1 MSLIERAVKRMDESP
16 APAMRNHAQ
25 PVEDAA
31 IAADAGVVEA
41 HRQRAHP
48 ALHPITQPGALPVAH
63 PATPIE
69 PTLREPRIHEPVM
82 RESADPMLADDD
94 WSAPIGIPRS
104 DAFGDDAAD
113 DFAADRPAVIR
124 SKSVTIDLERLR
136 EGGMIAPD
144 SDKTPLAEEFRVI
157 KRPLLKNAFGGGA
170 KIRNGNLVM
179 VTSAFPREGKS
190 FCAINLAMSIA
201 MERDRTVLLVDADV
215 ARPSIPQKFG
225 IAPDIGLMDVL
236 LDSHVSLSDAI
247 VRTNVNKLALL
258 PAGRPHRQ
266 ATELLAS
273 EAMAA
278 LLAELS
284 ERYSDRIV
292 IFDSPPLLVTTEAR
306 TLAAN
311 MGQIVM
317 VVESE
322 NTTHEAL
329 REALSTIESCEIVGM
344 VLNKGRR
351 SNPGDSY
358 GYYGY

>member
-1 MSLIERAVKRMDESP
+1 MSLIERAVKRMDEVP
-16 APAMRNHAQ
+16 AAPLR
-25 PVEDAA
+25 VEPQQR
-31 IAADAGVVEA
+31 ADALDEMVARAPETGLEA
-41 HRQRAHP
+41 PRAWTQP
-48 ALHPITQPGALPVAH
+48 ALHPFA
-63 PATPIE
+63 
-69 PTLREPRIHEPVM
+69 PTVETTREPVGRMEP
-82 RESADPMLADDD
+82 AFDDD
-94 WSAPIGIPRS
+94 WASPASA
-104 DAFGDDAAD
+104 AAD
-113 DFAADRPAVIR
+113 GGKPMVR
-124 SKSVTIDLERLR
+124 SKSVNIDLQRLR

-144 SDKTPLAEEFRVI
+144 GDKTPLAEEFRVI

-170 KIRNGNLVM
+170 SIRNGNLIM

-225 IAPDIGLMDVL
+225 IAPDVGLMDVL

-273 EAMAA
+273 EAMAK

-317 VVESE
+317 VVESD

-329 REALSTIESCEIVGM
+329 REALSTIESCEVVGM

>member
-1 MSLIERAVKRMDESP
+1 MSLIERAVKRMDEIP
-16 APAMRNHAQ
+16 APVLRAEVQ
-25 PVEDAA
+25 PAEDAA
-31 IAADAGVVEA
+31 VFADPGLAEVNHARVHPVFHPVTPAAA
-41 HRQRAHP
+41 
-48 ALHPITQPGALPVAH
+48 QP
-63 PATPIE
+63 T
-69 PTLREPRIHEPVM
+69 TLREPSLREPAEALLV
-82 RESADPMLADDD
+82 DDD
-94 WSAPIGIPRS
+94 WSMPPEALLRS
-104 DAFGDDAAD
+104 DEFPD
-113 DFAADRPAVIR
+113 DFKGEKPAAIR

-247 VRTNVNKLALL
+247 VRTNVAKLALL

-284 ERYSDRIV
+284 ARYSDRIV

-329 REALSTIESCEIVGM
+329 REALATIESCEVVGM

>member
-1 MSLIERAVKRMDESP
+1 MSLIERAVKRMDEVP
-16 APAMRNHAQ
+16 ANPFRADPQLRDPIDDEPAFADAEIARAQPGIHAVAPVAPAAQ
-25 PVEDAA
+25 A
-31 IAADAGVVEA
+31 
-41 HRQRAHP
+41 
-48 ALHPITQPGALPVAH
+48 
-63 PATPIE
+63 
-69 PTLREPRIHEPVM
+69 EPVM
-82 RESADPMLADDD
+82 RAFEPARDDD
-94 WSAPIGIPRS
+94 WAIPLPN
-104 DAFGDDAAD
+104 DDLDGEKPVAS
-113 DFAADRPAVIR
+113 R
-124 SKSVTIDLERLR
+124 SKTVNIDLQRLR

-144 SDKTPLAEEFRVI
+144 GDKTPLAEEFRVI
-157 KRPLLKNAFGGGA
+157 KRPLLKNAFGSGA
-170 KIRNGNLVM
+170 SIRNGNLIM

-225 IAPDIGLMDVL
+225 IAPDVGLMDVL
-236 LDSHVSLSDAI
+236 LDSHVNLSDAI

-273 EAMAA
+273 EAMAN

-317 VVESE
+317 VVESD

-329 REALSTIESCEIVGM
+329 REALATIESCDVVGM

>member
-1 MSLIERAVKRMDESP
+1 MSLIERAVKRMDP
-16 APAMRNHAQ
+16 APAPALRNEPQVADEFGAAP
-25 PVEDAA
+25 PVEAVA
-31 IAADAGVVEA
+31 PQPAP
-41 HRQRAHP
+41 RAP
-48 ALHPITQPGALPVAH
+48 RNEFAVPPVRDSLPGARVE
-63 PATPIE
+63 PA
-69 PTLREPRIHEPVM
+69 M
-82 RESADPMLADDD
+82 ADDD
-94 WSAPIGIPRS
+94 WSAPSVAIPLPGEL
-104 DAFGDDAAD
+104 DQDE
-113 DFAADRPAVIR
+113 RPRGR
-124 SKSVTIDLERLR
+124 SKQVVLDIQRLR
-136 EGGMIAPD
+136 DGGMIAPD
-144 SDKTPLAEEFRVI
+144 GDKTPLAEEFRVI
-157 KRPLLKNAFGGGA
+157 KRPLLKNAFGSGSS
-170 KIRNGNLVM
+170 IRNGNLIM

-190 FCAINLAMSIA
+190 FTAINLAMSIA

-236 LDSHVSLSDAI
+236 LDSHVTLSDAI

-273 EAMAA
+273 EAMAN
-278 LLAELS
+278 LLSELS
-284 ERYSDRIV
+284 ARYSDRIV

-322 NTTHEAL
+322 NTTHEAV
-329 REALSTIESCEIVGM
+329 REALSTIESCDVVGM

>member
-1 MSLIERAVKRMDESP
+1 MSLIERAIKRMDEVP
-16 APAMRNHAQ
+16 AAPAVHALRSDAQALPEAHDDADAFAEAGMVELQRQRAQ
-25 PVEDAA
+25 PVANPDGYREPQLRATVDAA
-31 IAADAGVVEA
+31 
-41 HRQRAHP
+41 
-48 ALHPITQPGALPVAH
+48 L
-63 PATPIE
+63 
-69 PTLREPRIHEPVM
+69 
-82 RESADPMLADDD
+82 DDD
-94 WSAPIGIPRS
+94 WSAPLGKMPLS
-104 DAFGDDAAD
+104 DGRGD
-113 DFAADRPAVIR
+113 DFADGKPPVSR
-124 SKSVTIDLERLR
+124 SKSVTIDLQRLR

-144 SDKTPLAEEFRVI
+144 GDKTPLAEEFRVI
-157 KRPLLKNAFGGGA
+157 KRPLLKNAFGSGA
-170 KIRNGNLVM
+170 AIRNGNLIM

-225 IAPDIGLMDVL
+225 IAPDVGLMDVL

-273 EAMAA
+273 EAMAN

-317 VVESE
+317 VVESD

-329 REALSTIESCEIVGM
+329 REALATIESCDVVGM

>member
-1 MSLIERAVKRMDESP
+1 MSLIERAIKRMDQTP
-16 APAMRNHAQ
+16 APVLH
-25 PVEDAA
+25 PV
-31 IAADAGVVEA
+31 
-41 HRQRAHP
+41 AHP
-48 ALHPITQPGALPVAH
+48 ASEPAMQ

-69 PTLREPRIHEPVM
+69 PMLREPTLHEPAHREPTM
-82 RESADPMLADDD
+82 RAPGDTPVLDDD
-94 WSAPIGIPRS
+94 WSSPSAATPRS
-104 DAFGDDAAD
+104 DFTDDLTD
-113 DFAADRPAVIR
+113 DFAGDKPAAIR

-273 EAMAA
+273 DAMAE

-284 ERYSDRIV
+284 ARYSDRIV

-322 NTTHEAL
+322 NTSHEAL
-329 REALSTIESCEIVGM
+329 REALSTIESCEVVGM

>member
-1 MSLIERAVKRMDESP
+1 MSLIERAVKRMDEVP
-16 APAMRNHAQ
+16 AAPFRAEPPVPSELLDEAASDVGVAEIARGSRVQPIVHAVPQ
-25 PVEDAA
+25 
-31 IAADAGVVEA
+31 AD
-41 HRQRAHP
+41 
-48 ALHPITQPGALPVAH
+48 
-63 PATPIE
+63 
-69 PTLREPRIHEPVM
+69 LREPQFRPAREP
-82 RESADPMLADDD
+82 ALDDD
-94 WSAPIGIPRS
+94 WSSPSTPTPMSHDSA
-104 DAFGDDAAD
+104 DDAVK
-113 DFAADRPAVIR
+113 PATR
-124 SKSVTIDLERLR
+124 SKSVTIDLQRLR

-144 SDKTPLAEEFRVI
+144 GDKTPLAEEFRVI
-157 KRPLLKNAFGGGA
+157 KRPLLKNAFGSGSS
-170 KIRNGNLVM
+170 IRNGNLIM

-225 IAPDIGLMDVL
+225 IAPDVGLMDVL
-236 LDSHVSLSDAI
+236 LDSHVSLADAI

-273 EAMAA
+273 EAMFN

-317 VVESE
+317 VVESD

-329 REALSTIESCEIVGM
+329 REALATIESCDVVGM

>member
-1 MSLIERAVKRMDESP
+1 MSLIERAVKRMDEMP
-16 APAMRNHAQ
+16 AQ
-25 PVEDAA
+25 PAVLRAEPSIDGDDAA
-31 IAADAGVVEA
+31 TFDGESSVAEAIRPRIQPVPPTGLQPMLQPVGHGDAL
-41 HRQRAHP
+41 RDPSSR
-48 ALHPITQPGALPVAH
+48 
-63 PATPIE
+63 IE
-69 PTLREPRIHEPVM
+69 PSL
-82 RESADPMLADDD
+82 DDD
-94 WSAPIGIPRS
+94 WSAGDAQRS
-104 DAFGDDAAD
+104 SAPGE
-113 DFAADRPAVIR
+113 RPVPTR
-124 SKSVTIDLERLR
+124 SKVVTIDLQRLR

-144 SDKTPLAEEFRVI
+144 GDKTPLAEEFRVI
-157 KRPLLKNAFGGGA
+157 KRPLLKNAFGSGA
-170 KIRNGNLVM
+170 SIRNGNLIM

-225 IAPDIGLMDVL
+225 IAPDVGLMDVL

-273 EAMAA
+273 DAMAN
-278 LLAELS
+278 LLSELS

-311 MGQIVM
+311 MGQVVM
-317 VVESE
+317 VVESD

-329 REALSTIESCEIVGM
+329 REALSTIESCEVVGM

>member
-1 MSLIERAVKRMDESP
+1 VSLIERAIKRMDEIP
-16 APAMRNHAQ
+16 APVVRADVH
-25 PVEDAA
+25 PVEDDLDVAF
-31 IAADAGVVEA
+31 ADAGVAEA
-41 HRQRAHP
+41 KRQRMHP
-48 ALHPITQPGALPVAH
+48 VIHPVAQ
-63 PATPIE
+63 PAAQRE
-69 PTLREPRIHEPVM
+69 PTM
-82 RESADPMLADDD
+82 RVSVEQPAEAALADDD
-94 WSAPIGIPRS
+94 WSMPSRTLPLS
-104 DAFGDDAAD
+104 D
-113 DFAADRPAVIR
+113 DFDTDRVVPAPR

-144 SDKTPLAEEFRVI
+144 GDKTPLAEEFRVI
-157 KRPLLKNAFGGGA
+157 KRPLLKNAFGGGPA
-170 KIRNGNLVM
+170 IRNGNLVM

-225 IAPDIGLMDVL
+225 IAPDVGLMDVL

-273 EAMAA
+273 EAMAE

-284 ERYSDRIV
+284 ARYSDRIV

-306 TLAAN
+306 ALAAN

-329 REALSTIESCEIVGM
+329 REALATIESCEVVGM

>member
-1 MSLIERAVKRMDESP
+1 MDEI
-16 APAMRNHAQ
+16 PAMPFRVEPQPSVDTVDEASSFAAEPVLEAPRAHAQ
-25 PVEDAA
+25 PA
-31 IAADAGVVEA
+31 
-41 HRQRAHP
+41 AHP
-48 ALHPITQPGALPVAH
+48 VAQPEFP
-63 PATPIE
+63 
-69 PTLREPRIHEPVM
+69 REPSLRVPFEPV
-82 RESADPMLADDD
+82 ADDD
-94 WSAPIGIPRS
+94 WASPSTAPLG
-104 DAFGDDAAD
+104 GDFDGK
-113 DFAADRPAVIR
+113 PARLR
-124 SKSVTIDLERLR
+124 SKSVTIDLQRLR

-144 SDKTPLAEEFRVI
+144 GDKTPLAEEFRVI
-157 KRPLLKNAFGGGA
+157 KRPLLKNAFGAGSS
-170 KIRNGNLVM
+170 IRNGNLIM

-225 IAPDIGLMDVL
+225 IAPDVGLMDVL

-273 EAMAA
+273 EAMAN

-317 VVESE
+317 VVESD

-329 REALSTIESCEIVGM
+329 REALSTIESCDVVGM

>member
-1 MSLIERAVKRMDESP
+1 VSLIERAVKRMDEV
-16 APAMRNHAQ
+16 PAMPFRVEPQ
-25 PVEDAA
+25 PSLDAVDEA
-31 IAADAGVVEA
+31 PSFAAEPVLEA
-41 HRQRAHP
+41 PRARVQPAAHP
-48 ALHPITQPGALPVAH
+48 AAQSEFP
-63 PATPIE
+63 
-69 PTLREPRIHEPVM
+69 REPSMRALEP
-82 RESADPMLADDD
+82 AADDD
-94 WSAPIGIPRS
+94 WTSPSTAPLGG
-104 DAFGDDAAD
+104 DFGDKP
-113 DFAADRPAVIR
+113 RLR
-124 SKSVTIDLERLR
+124 SKLVTIDLQRLR

-144 SDKTPLAEEFRVI
+144 GDKTPLAEEFRVI
-157 KRPLLKNAFGGGA
+157 KRPLLKNAFGAGSS
-170 KIRNGNLVM
+170 IRNGNLIM

-225 IAPDIGLMDVL
+225 IAPDVGLMDVL

-273 EAMAA
+273 EAMAN

-317 VVESE
+317 VVESD

-329 REALSTIESCEIVGM
+329 REALSTIESCDVVGM

>member
-1 MSLIERAVKRMDESP
+1 MSLIERAIKRMDEVP
-16 APAMRNHAQ
+16 AVPSFRAEPPPIDTERDDVA
-25 PVEDAA
+25 VL
-31 IAADAGVVEA
+31 ADATVDAEAPQRMHVAATARAVEA
-41 HRQRAHP
+41 
-48 ALHPITQPGALPVAH
+48 
-63 PATPIE
+63 
-69 PTLREPRIHEPVM
+69 REPQLRGLEPVM
-82 RESADPMLADDD
+82 DDD
-94 WSAPIGIPRS
+94 WSAPLGTPAS
-104 DAFGDDAAD
+104 D
-113 DFAADRPAVIR
+113 DFVIDRPAVPR
-124 SKSVTIDLERLR
+124 SKTVTIDLQRLR

-144 SDKTPLAEEFRVI
+144 GDKTPLAEEFRVI
-157 KRPLLKNAFGGGA
+157 KRPLLKNAFGSGA
-170 KIRNGNLVM
+170 SIRNGNLIM

-225 IAPDIGLMDVL
+225 IAPDVGLMDVL
-236 LDSHVSLSDAI
+236 LDSHVSLADAI

-273 EAMAA
+273 EAMAN

-317 VVESE
+317 VVESD

-329 REALSTIESCEIVGM
+329 REALATIESCDVVGM

>member
-1 MSLIERAVKRMDESP
+1 MSLIERAVKRMDVP
-16 APAMRNHAQ
+16 APVLRADLPQMDMDAVDELAAAEALRTRAPVAPQ
-25 PVEDAA
+25 PN
-31 IAADAGVVEA
+31 G
-41 HRQRAHP
+41 HREP
-48 ALHPITQPGALPVAH
+48 ALRT
-63 PATPIE
+63 T
-69 PTLREPRIHEPVM
+69 
-82 RESADPMLADDD
+82 ADVVTSDDD
-94 WSAPIGIPRS
+94 WSMPPITPPRAKS
-104 DAFGDDAAD
+104 DDLEDEVRASGM
-113 DFAADRPAVIR
+113 R
-124 SKSVTIDLERLR
+124 SKLVIIDLQRLR

-144 SDKTPLAEEFRVI
+144 GDKTPLAEEFRVI
-157 KRPLLKNAFGGGA
+157 KRPLLKNAFGGGPA
-170 KIRNGNLVM
+170 IRNGNLVM

-225 IAPDIGLMDVL
+225 IAPDVGLMDVL
-236 LDSHVSLSDAI
+236 LDHDVKLSDAI

-273 EAMAA
+273 EAMAN

-284 ERYSDRIV
+284 ARYSDRIV

-311 MGQIVM
+311 MGQLVM
-317 VVESE
+317 VVESD
-322 NTTHEAL
+322 NTTHEAV
-329 REALSTIESCEIVGM
+329 REALATIESCEVVGM

>member
-1 MSLIERAVKRMDESP
+1 MSLIERAVKRMDEV
-16 APAMRNHAQ
+16 PAMPFRTEPQ
-25 PVEDAA
+25 GLRD
-31 IAADAGVVEA
+31 ADADTPVFADGDAMDATRPRTPPVM
-41 HRQRAHP
+41 
-48 ALHPITQPGALPVAH
+48 QPDFP
-63 PATPIE
+63 
-69 PTLREPRIHEPVM
+69 REPQSRAGSEP
-82 RESADPMLADDD
+82 LDDD
-94 WSAPIGIPRS
+94 WSVPLGRMPLA
-104 DAFGDDAAD
+104 DDAGD
-113 DFAADRPAVIR
+113 DFAAGKPVPSR
-124 SKSVTIDLERLR
+124 SKTVTIDLQRLR

-144 SDKTPLAEEFRVI
+144 GDKTPLAEEFRVI
-157 KRPLLKNAFGGGA
+157 KRPLLKNAFGNGA
-170 KIRNGNLVM
+170 SIRNGNLIM

-225 IAPDIGLMDVL
+225 IAPDVGLMDVL

-273 EAMAA
+273 EAMAN
-278 LLAELS
+278 LLSELS

-317 VVESE
+317 VVESD

-329 REALSTIESCEIVGM
+329 REALATIESCDVVGM

>member
-1 MSLIERAVKRMDESP
+1 VSLIERAIKRMDEVP
-16 APAMRNHAQ
+16 AAPFRQEPHALESQDDGEAFAESYLDGRDPSFGAATDGASDRHIQ
-25 PVEDAA
+25 PVPSSEF
-31 IAADAGVVEA
+31 
-41 HRQRAHP
+41 P
-48 ALHPITQPGALPVAH
+48 
-63 PATPIE
+63 
-69 PTLREPRIHEPVM
+69 REPQLRTDF
-82 RESADPMLADDD
+82 A
-94 WSAPIGIPRS
+94 
-104 DAFGDDAAD
+104 AAD
-113 DFAADRPAVIR
+113 DEWAVPKAPAAAGYDGAKPFVAR
-124 SKSVTIDLERLR
+124 SKTVTIDLQRLR

-144 SDKTPLAEEFRVI
+144 GDKTPLAEEFRVI
-157 KRPLLKNAFGGGA
+157 KRPLLKNAFGAGSQ
-170 KIRNGNLVM
+170 IRNGNLIM

-225 IAPDIGLMDVL
+225 IAPDVGLMDVL

-273 EAMAA
+273 EAMAN
-278 LLAELS
+278 LLAEVS

-317 VVESE
+317 VVESDS
-322 NTTHEAL
+322 TTHEAL
-329 REALSTIESCEIVGM
+329 REALSTIESCDVVGM

>member
-1 MSLIERAVKRMDESP
+1 MSLIERAIKRMDDVPAAPFRADPEPVLASIDSP
-16 APAMRNHAQ
+16 TAFAAEQAFGEQPRQRVQSVARPDAARAPGPVAEDDWAM
-25 PVEDAA
+25 PVEPAAGDFGTGKIDA
-31 IAADAGVVEA
+31 
-41 HRQRAHP
+41 
-48 ALHPITQPGALPVAH
+48 
-63 PATPIE
+63 
-69 PTLREPRIHEPVM
+69 
-82 RESADPMLADDD
+82 
-94 WSAPIGIPRS
+94 PRS
-104 DAFGDDAAD
+104 
-113 DFAADRPAVIR
+113 
-124 SKSVTIDLERLR
+124 KTVTIDLQRLR

-144 SDKTPLAEEFRVI
+144 GDKTPLAEEFRVI
-157 KRPLLKNAFGGGA
+157 KRPLLKNAFGSGA
-170 KIRNGNLVM
+170 SIRNGNLIM

-201 MERDRTVLLVDADV
+201 MERERTVLLVDADV

-225 IAPDIGLMDVL
+225 IAPDVGLMDVL

-273 EAMAA
+273 EAMAN

-317 VVESE
+317 VVESD

-329 REALSTIESCEIVGM
+329 REALTTIESCDVVGM

-351 SNPGDSY
+351 SNAGDSY